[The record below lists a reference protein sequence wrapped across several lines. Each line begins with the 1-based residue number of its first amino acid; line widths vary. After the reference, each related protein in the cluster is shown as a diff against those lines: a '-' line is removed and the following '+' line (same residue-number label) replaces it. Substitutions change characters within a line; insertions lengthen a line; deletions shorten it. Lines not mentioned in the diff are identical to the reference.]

1 MVNIYELLNRIIV
14 NKRYSL
20 SPNLFIEADRTEL
33 SEEER
38 SIFDLLKNIVSLRT
52 KIHNDG
58 IEFHPMFVMAD
69 GSRTFSIEDISE
81 DDYLILHS
89 LKLEKMPLILRALI
103 ADILWTNKKEFSAAK
118 IAANAYWELFTLW
131 YRDDDNVGTIDI
143 IRRAVCISAQTKQTL
158 LFEKIQGWF
167 VDFLEKKAANN
178 DGFFALRVMELFFG
192 QKNFDVSIFLPV
204 LDDLIDGNSDNIAK
218 VEQAYKLKTE
228 CLFKLKRKEDAIK
241 NNNLLADYYLEF
253 AEKIFKKDIQGALR
267 AVNFYQKGI
276 MLYRNNGESDKADAA
291 HKRLVEI
298 QKEIPKIMVPFSV
311 ELDIKGVIDNLKA
324 NMEGLSFEE
333 CVIRLTQM
341 FVFEKQEDIKKR
353 VIEEFK
359 DNPISHLFGTSLIN
373 AQGQTVL
380 ALHPLDIHDPEKDPK
395 LMELHMYQ
403 NALEKQKVA
412 GDIWVKNAL
421 IIIRD
426 KFVIDKSMVEF
437 LVKDNPII
445 PDGRERIFQSGLYMF
460 LNGDYYEA
468 LHILAPQVEN
478 LFRNIAREVGGLT
491 VTLEKDGSS
500 MEKVLSSILSL
511 PELVDCYDNDI
522 LFTFRG
528 LLNEQAGANIRN
540 EIAHGIISEYAC
552 STGVCL
558 YFGVAVIKLL
568 SLTSASCYQI
578 LLNSDKLSQYEK
590 EYFTKI
596 ISATANE
603 VELTSSLERL
613 SKMLASHYDKAPVII
628 IDEYDPGIILEF
640 KWKEKLSDVELE
652 KWSNEALKQIGELRY
667 DSEMKE
673 DGITEILKFGIAF
686 SGKKVCVRTE

>member
-38 SIFDLLKNIVSLRT
+38 SIFDLLKNIVSLGT

-89 LKLEKMPLILRALI
+89 LKLEKMPLILRVLI
-103 ADILWTNKKEFSAAK
+103 ADILWTNKKEFNAAK
-118 IAANAYWELFTLW
+118 IAANAYWELFTFW

-359 DNPISHLFGTSLIN
+359 DNPISHLFGKSLIN

-578 LLNSDKLSQYEK
+578 LKNS
-590 EYFTKI
+590 
-596 ISATANE
+596 
-603 VELTSSLERL
+603 
-613 SKMLASHYDKAPVII
+613 
-628 IDEYDPGIILEF
+628 
-640 KWKEKLSDVELE
+640 EKLKHFEMPRKD
-652 KWSNEALKQIGELRY
+652 ALKVIH
-667 DSEMKE
+667 
-673 DGITEILKFGIAF
+673 
-686 SGKKVCVRTE
+686 

>member
-1 MVNIYELLNRIIV
+1 MNIYELLNRIIV

-38 SIFDLLKNIVSLRT
+38 SIFDLLKNIVSLGT

-103 ADILWTNKKEFSAAK
+103 ADILWTNKKEFNAAK
-118 IAANAYWELFTLW
+118 IAANAYWELFTFW

-167 VDFLEKKAANN
+167 VDFLEEKAANN

-228 CLFKLKRKEDAIK
+228 CLFKLKRNEDAIK

-359 DNPISHLFGTSLIN
+359 DNPISHLFGKSLIN

-578 LLNSDKLSQYEK
+578 LKNS
-590 EYFTKI
+590 
-596 ISATANE
+596 
-603 VELTSSLERL
+603 
-613 SKMLASHYDKAPVII
+613 
-628 IDEYDPGIILEF
+628 
-640 KWKEKLSDVELE
+640 EKLKHFEMPRKD
-652 KWSNEALKQIGELRY
+652 ALKVIH
-667 DSEMKE
+667 
-673 DGITEILKFGIAF
+673 
-686 SGKKVCVRTE
+686 

>member
-118 IAANAYWELFTLW
+118 IAANAYWKLFMLW
-131 YRDDDNVGTIDI
+131 YTDEDNVGTIDM
-143 IRRAVCISAQTKQTL
+143 IRRAVCISVQTKQTTL
-158 LFEKIQGWF
+158 YNEIQEWF
-167 VDFLEKKAANN
+167 NEFIDTKAASAE
-178 DGFFALRVMELFFG
+178 GFFSLKIMELFFK
-192 QKNFDVSIFLPV
+192 QKNFDVFIILKV

-253 AEKIFKKDIQGALR
+253 AEKIFKKDIQGALK

-359 DNPISHLFGTSLIN
+359 DNPISHLFGKSLIN

-578 LLNSDKLSQYEK
+578 LKNS
-590 EYFTKI
+590 
-596 ISATANE
+596 
-603 VELTSSLERL
+603 
-613 SKMLASHYDKAPVII
+613 
-628 IDEYDPGIILEF
+628 
-640 KWKEKLSDVELE
+640 EKLKHFEMPRKD
-652 KWSNEALKQIGELRY
+652 ALKVIH
-667 DSEMKE
+667 
-673 DGITEILKFGIAF
+673 
-686 SGKKVCVRTE
+686 

>member
-38 SIFDLLKNIVSLRT
+38 SIFDLLKNIVSLGT

-103 ADILWTNKKEFSAAK
+103 ADILWTNKKEFNAAK
-118 IAANAYWELFTLW
+118 IAANAYWELFTFW

-167 VDFLEKKAANN
+167 VDFLEEKAANN

-359 DNPISHLFGTSLIN
+359 DNPISHLFGKSLIN

-568 SLTSASCYQI
+568 SLTSVSCYQI
-578 LLNSDKLSQYEK
+578 LKNSKKLK
-590 EYFTKI
+590 HF
-596 ISATANE
+596 E
-603 VELTSSLERL
+603 VP
-613 SKMLASHYDKAPVII
+613 KKD
-628 IDEYDPGIILEF
+628 
-640 KWKEKLSDVELE
+640 
-652 KWSNEALKQIGELRY
+652 ALKVIH
-667 DSEMKE
+667 
-673 DGITEILKFGIAF
+673 
-686 SGKKVCVRTE
+686 

>member
-192 QKNFDVSIFLPV
+192 QKNFDVSLFLPV

-267 AVNFYQKGI
+267 VVNFYQKGI
-276 MLYRNNGESDKADAA
+276 MLYRNNGESDKVDAA

-359 DNPISHLFGTSLIN
+359 DNPISHLFGKSLIN

-578 LLNSDKLSQYEK
+578 LKNS
-590 EYFTKI
+590 
-596 ISATANE
+596 
-603 VELTSSLERL
+603 
-613 SKMLASHYDKAPVII
+613 
-628 IDEYDPGIILEF
+628 
-640 KWKEKLSDVELE
+640 EKLKHFEMPRKD
-652 KWSNEALKQIGELRY
+652 ALKVIH
-667 DSEMKE
+667 
-673 DGITEILKFGIAF
+673 
-686 SGKKVCVRTE
+686 

>member
-1 MVNIYELLNRIIV
+1 M

-33 SEEER
+33 SEEEK
-38 SIFDLLKNIVSLRT
+38 SIFDLLKNIVSLGT

-103 ADILWTNKKEFSAAK
+103 ADILWTNKKEFNAAK
-118 IAANAYWELFTLW
+118 IAANAYWELFTFW

-359 DNPISHLFGTSLIN
+359 DNPISHLFGKSLIN

-578 LLNSDKLSQYEK
+578 LKNS
-590 EYFTKI
+590 
-596 ISATANE
+596 
-603 VELTSSLERL
+603 
-613 SKMLASHYDKAPVII
+613 
-628 IDEYDPGIILEF
+628 
-640 KWKEKLSDVELE
+640 EKLKHFEMPRKD
-652 KWSNEALKQIGELRY
+652 ALKVIH
-667 DSEMKE
+667 
-673 DGITEILKFGIAF
+673 
-686 SGKKVCVRTE
+686 

>member
-1 MVNIYELLNRIIV
+1 MNIYELLNQIIV
-14 NKRYSL
+14 NKRYLL
-20 SPNLFIEADRTEL
+20 SPDLFIETYRTEL
-33 SEEER
+33 REEEKN
-38 SIFDLLKNIVSLRT
+38 IFDLLKNIVSLGT
-52 KIHNDG
+52 KIHDDG

-118 IAANAYWELFTLW
+118 IAADAYWKLFMLW
-131 YRDDDNVGTIDI
+131 YTDEDNVGTIDM
-143 IRRAVCISAQTKQTL
+143 IRRAVCISVQTKQTTL
-158 LFEKIQGWF
+158 YNEIQEWF
-167 VDFLEKKAANN
+167 NEFIDTKAASAK
-178 DGFFALRVMELFFG
+178 GFFSLRIMELFFK
-192 QKNFDVSIFLPV
+192 QKNFDVSIILKV
-204 LDDLIDGNSDNIAK
+204 LDGLIDGNSDNIAK

-253 AEKIFKKDIQGALR
+253 AEKIFKKDIQGALK

-341 FVFEKQEDIKKR
+341 FVFEKQEDIKKH

-359 DNPISHLFGTSLIN
+359 DNPISHLFGKSLIN

-578 LLNSDKLSQYEK
+578 LKNS
-590 EYFTKI
+590 
-596 ISATANE
+596 
-603 VELTSSLERL
+603 
-613 SKMLASHYDKAPVII
+613 
-628 IDEYDPGIILEF
+628 
-640 KWKEKLSDVELE
+640 EKLKHFEMPRKD
-652 KWSNEALKQIGELRY
+652 ALKVIH
-667 DSEMKE
+667 
-673 DGITEILKFGIAF
+673 
-686 SGKKVCVRTE
+686 

>member
-1 MVNIYELLNRIIV
+1 MHLGDDAVNIYELLNQIIV
-14 NKRYSL
+14 NKRYLL
-20 SPNLFIEADRTEL
+20 SPDLFIETYRTEL
-33 SEEER
+33 REEEKN
-38 SIFDLLKNIVSLRT
+38 IFDLLKNIVSLGT
-52 KIHNDG
+52 KIHDDG

-118 IAANAYWELFTLW
+118 IAADAYWKLFMLW
-131 YRDDDNVGTIDI
+131 YTDEDNVGTIDM
-143 IRRAVCISAQTKQTL
+143 IRRAVCISVQTKQTTL
-158 LFEKIQGWF
+158 YNEIQEWF
-167 VDFLEKKAANN
+167 NEFIDTKAASAK
-178 DGFFALRVMELFFG
+178 GFFSLRIMELFFK
-192 QKNFDVSIFLPV
+192 QKNFDVSIILKV
-204 LDDLIDGNSDNIAK
+204 LDGLIDGNSDNIAK

-253 AEKIFKKDIQGALR
+253 AEKIFKKDIQGALK

-341 FVFEKQEDIKKR
+341 FVFEKQEDIKKH

-359 DNPISHLFGTSLIN
+359 DNPISHLFGKSLIN

-578 LLNSDKLSQYEK
+578 LKNS
-590 EYFTKI
+590 
-596 ISATANE
+596 
-603 VELTSSLERL
+603 
-613 SKMLASHYDKAPVII
+613 
-628 IDEYDPGIILEF
+628 
-640 KWKEKLSDVELE
+640 EKLKHFEMPRKD
-652 KWSNEALKQIGELRY
+652 ALKVIH
-667 DSEMKE
+667 
-673 DGITEILKFGIAF
+673 
-686 SGKKVCVRTE
+686 

>member
-359 DNPISHLFGTSLIN
+359 DNPISHLFGKSLIN

-578 LLNSDKLSQYEK
+578 LKNS
-590 EYFTKI
+590 
-596 ISATANE
+596 
-603 VELTSSLERL
+603 
-613 SKMLASHYDKAPVII
+613 
-628 IDEYDPGIILEF
+628 
-640 KWKEKLSDVELE
+640 EKLKHFEMPRKD
-652 KWSNEALKQIGELRY
+652 ALKVIH
-667 DSEMKE
+667 
-673 DGITEILKFGIAF
+673 
-686 SGKKVCVRTE
+686 

>member
-38 SIFDLLKNIVSLRT
+38 SIFDLLKNIVSLGT

-103 ADILWTNKKEFSAAK
+103 ADILWTNKKEFNAAK
-118 IAANAYWELFTLW
+118 IAANAYWELFTFW

-359 DNPISHLFGTSLIN
+359 DNPISHLFGKSLIN

-552 STGVCL
+552 STGICL

-578 LLNSDKLSQYEK
+578 LRNS
-590 EYFTKI
+590 
-596 ISATANE
+596 
-603 VELTSSLERL
+603 
-613 SKMLASHYDKAPVII
+613 
-628 IDEYDPGIILEF
+628 
-640 KWKEKLSDVELE
+640 EKLKHFEMPRKD
-652 KWSNEALKQIGELRY
+652 ALKVIH
-667 DSEMKE
+667 
-673 DGITEILKFGIAF
+673 
-686 SGKKVCVRTE
+686 

>member
-33 SEEER
+33 SEEEK
-38 SIFDLLKNIVSLRT
+38 SIFDLLKNIVSLGT

-103 ADILWTNKKEFSAAK
+103 ADILWTNKKEFNAAK
-118 IAANAYWELFTLW
+118 IAANAYWELFTFW

-359 DNPISHLFGTSLIN
+359 DNPISHLFGKSLIN

-380 ALHPLDIHDPEKDPK
+380 ALHPLDIHDTEKDPK

-578 LLNSDKLSQYEK
+578 LKNS
-590 EYFTKI
+590 
-596 ISATANE
+596 
-603 VELTSSLERL
+603 
-613 SKMLASHYDKAPVII
+613 
-628 IDEYDPGIILEF
+628 
-640 KWKEKLSDVELE
+640 EKLKHFEMPRKD
-652 KWSNEALKQIGELRY
+652 ALKVIH
-667 DSEMKE
+667 
-673 DGITEILKFGIAF
+673 
-686 SGKKVCVRTE
+686 

>member
-1 MVNIYELLNRIIV
+1 MVNIYELLNRSIV

-20 SPNLFIEADRTEL
+20 SPNLFIEADRIEL
-33 SEEER
+33 SEEEK
-38 SIFDLLKNIVSLRT
+38 SIFDLLKNIVSLGTR
-52 KIHNDG
+52 IYDDG

-69 GSRTFSIEDISE
+69 GSRTFSIDDISE

-89 LKLEKMPLILRALI
+89 FELDKMPLILHALI

-118 IAANAYWELFTLW
+118 IAADAYWKLFMLW
-131 YRDDDNVGTIDI
+131 YTDEDNVGTIDM
-143 IRRAVCISAQTKQTL
+143 IRRAVCISVQTKQTTL
-158 LFEKIQGWF
+158 YNEIQEWF
-167 VDFLEKKAANN
+167 NEFIDTKAASAE
-178 DGFFALRVMELFFG
+178 GFFSLRIMELFFK
-192 QKNFDVSIFLPV
+192 QKNFDVSIILKV

-333 CVIRLTQM
+333 CIIRLTQM

-359 DNPISHLFGTSLIN
+359 DNPISHLFGKSLIN

-380 ALHPLDIHDPEKDPK
+380 ALHPLDIHDPEKNPK

-460 LNGDYYEA
+460 LNRDYYEA

-552 STGVCL
+552 ATGVCL

-578 LLNSDKLSQYEK
+578 LKNS
-590 EYFTKI
+590 
-596 ISATANE
+596 
-603 VELTSSLERL
+603 
-613 SKMLASHYDKAPVII
+613 
-628 IDEYDPGIILEF
+628 
-640 KWKEKLSDVELE
+640 EKLKHFEMPRKD
-652 KWSNEALKQIGELRY
+652 ALKVIH
-667 DSEMKE
+667 
-673 DGITEILKFGIAF
+673 
-686 SGKKVCVRTE
+686 

>member
-1 MVNIYELLNRIIV
+1 MVNIYELLNRIIA

-20 SPNLFIEADRTEL
+20 SPNLFIEADRIEL

-38 SIFDLLKNIVSLRT
+38 SIFDLLKNIVSLGT

-89 LKLEKMPLILRALI
+89 LELDKMPLILRALI

-118 IAANAYWELFTLW
+118 IAADAYWKLFMLW
-131 YRDDDNVGTIDI
+131 YTDEDNVGTIDM
-143 IRRAVCISAQTKQTL
+143 IRRAVCISVQTKQTTL
-158 LFEKIQGWF
+158 YNEIQEWF
-167 VDFLEKKAANN
+167 NEFIDTKAASAK
-178 DGFFALRVMELFFG
+178 GFFSLRIMELFFK
-192 QKNFDVSIFLPV
+192 QKNFDVSIILKV
-204 LDDLIDGNSDNIAK
+204 LDGLIDGNSDNIAK

-253 AEKIFKKDIQGALR
+253 AEKIFKKDIQGALK

-341 FVFEKQEDIKKR
+341 FVFEKQEDIKKH

-359 DNPISHLFGTSLIN
+359 DNHISHLFGKSLIN

-578 LLNSDKLSQYEK
+578 LKNS
-590 EYFTKI
+590 
-596 ISATANE
+596 
-603 VELTSSLERL
+603 
-613 SKMLASHYDKAPVII
+613 
-628 IDEYDPGIILEF
+628 
-640 KWKEKLSDVELE
+640 EKLKHFEMPRKD
-652 KWSNEALKQIGELRY
+652 ALKVIH
-667 DSEMKE
+667 
-673 DGITEILKFGIAF
+673 
-686 SGKKVCVRTE
+686 

>member
-1 MVNIYELLNRIIV
+1 VNIYELLNRIIV

-38 SIFDLLKNIVSLRT
+38 SIFDLLKNIVSLGT

-103 ADILWTNKKEFSAAK
+103 ADILWTNKKEFNAAK
-118 IAANAYWELFTLW
+118 IAANAYWELFTFW

-167 VDFLEKKAANN
+167 VDFLEEKAANN

-359 DNPISHLFGTSLIN
+359 DNPISHLFGKSLIN

-578 LLNSDKLSQYEK
+578 LKNS
-590 EYFTKI
+590 
-596 ISATANE
+596 
-603 VELTSSLERL
+603 
-613 SKMLASHYDKAPVII
+613 
-628 IDEYDPGIILEF
+628 
-640 KWKEKLSDVELE
+640 EKLKHFEMPRKD
-652 KWSNEALKQIGELRY
+652 ALKVIH
-667 DSEMKE
+667 
-673 DGITEILKFGIAF
+673 
-686 SGKKVCVRTE
+686 

>member
-33 SEEER
+33 SEEEK
-38 SIFDLLKNIVSLRT
+38 SIFDLLKNIVSLGT

-103 ADILWTNKKEFSAAK
+103 AYILWTNKKEFNAAK
-118 IAANAYWELFTLW
+118 IAANAYWELFTFW

-359 DNPISHLFGTSLIN
+359 DNPISHLFGKSLIN

-578 LLNSDKLSQYEK
+578 LKNS
-590 EYFTKI
+590 
-596 ISATANE
+596 
-603 VELTSSLERL
+603 
-613 SKMLASHYDKAPVII
+613 
-628 IDEYDPGIILEF
+628 
-640 KWKEKLSDVELE
+640 EKLKHFEMPRKD
-652 KWSNEALKQIGELRY
+652 ALKVIH
-667 DSEMKE
+667 
-673 DGITEILKFGIAF
+673 
-686 SGKKVCVRTE
+686 

>member
-38 SIFDLLKNIVSLRT
+38 SIFDLLKNIVSLGT

-103 ADILWTNKKEFSAAK
+103 ADILWTNKKEFNAAK
-118 IAANAYWELFTLW
+118 IAANAYWELFTFW

-359 DNPISHLFGTSLIN
+359 DNPISHLFGKSLIN

-478 LFRNIAREVGGLT
+478 LFRNIAREVGGLK

-578 LLNSDKLSQYEK
+578 LKNS
-590 EYFTKI
+590 
-596 ISATANE
+596 
-603 VELTSSLERL
+603 
-613 SKMLASHYDKAPVII
+613 
-628 IDEYDPGIILEF
+628 
-640 KWKEKLSDVELE
+640 EKLKHFEMPRKD
-652 KWSNEALKQIGELRY
+652 ALKVIH
-667 DSEMKE
+667 
-673 DGITEILKFGIAF
+673 
-686 SGKKVCVRTE
+686 

>member
-38 SIFDLLKNIVSLRT
+38 SIFDLLKNIVSLGT

-58 IEFHPMFVMAD
+58 IEFHPMFVIAD

-103 ADILWTNKKEFSAAK
+103 ADILWTNKKEFNAAK
-118 IAANAYWELFTLW
+118 IAANAYWELFTFW
-131 YRDDDNVGTIDI
+131 YRDDDDVGTIDI

-359 DNPISHLFGTSLIN
+359 DNPISHLFGKSLIN

-578 LLNSDKLSQYEK
+578 LKNS
-590 EYFTKI
+590 
-596 ISATANE
+596 
-603 VELTSSLERL
+603 
-613 SKMLASHYDKAPVII
+613 
-628 IDEYDPGIILEF
+628 
-640 KWKEKLSDVELE
+640 EKLKHFEMPRKD
-652 KWSNEALKQIGELRY
+652 ALKVIH
-667 DSEMKE
+667 
-673 DGITEILKFGIAF
+673 
-686 SGKKVCVRTE
+686 

>member
-143 IRRAVCISAQTKQTL
+143 IRRAVCISAQTMQTL

-192 QKNFDVSIFLPV
+192 QKNFDVSLFLPV

-359 DNPISHLFGTSLIN
+359 DNPISHLFGKSLIN
-373 AQGQTVL
+373 SQGQTVL

-578 LLNSDKLSQYEK
+578 LKNS
-590 EYFTKI
+590 
-596 ISATANE
+596 
-603 VELTSSLERL
+603 
-613 SKMLASHYDKAPVII
+613 
-628 IDEYDPGIILEF
+628 
-640 KWKEKLSDVELE
+640 EKLKHFEMPRKD
-652 KWSNEALKQIGELRY
+652 ALKVIH
-667 DSEMKE
+667 
-673 DGITEILKFGIAF
+673 
-686 SGKKVCVRTE
+686 

>member
-1 MVNIYELLNRIIV
+1 MMSIYRLLNQTIK
-14 NKRYSL
+14 NERYSL
-20 SPNLFIEADRTEL
+20 ASDLFTETDREKL

-38 SIFDLLKNIVSLRT
+38 RMFDLLKNIASLGT
-52 KIHNDG
+52 EIHNDG

-89 LKLEKMPLILRALI
+89 VELDKMPLTLRALI
-103 ADILWTNKKEFSAAK
+103 ADILWTNKKEFNAAK
-118 IAANAYWELFTLW
+118 IAADAYWKLFRLW
-131 YRDDDNVGTIDI
+131 YTDGDNIGTIDM
-143 IRRAVCISAQTKQTL
+143 IRRAVCISVQTKQTTL
-158 LFEKIQGWF
+158 YNEIQEWF
-167 VDFLEKKAANN
+167 NDFIDTKAASA
-178 DGFFALRVMELFFG
+178 DGFFSLRIMELFFK
-192 QKNFDVSIFLPV
+192 QKNFDVSGLLKV
-204 LDDLIDGNSDNIAK
+204 LDDLIKGNSGNVAK
-218 VEQAYKLKTE
+218 VEQAYELKTE
-228 CLFKLKRKEDAIK
+228 CLFKLKRKEEAIK
-241 NNNLLADYYLEF
+241 NNNLLADYYLEY
-253 AEKIFKKDIQGALR
+253 AERIFQKDIQGALR
-267 AVNFYQKGI
+267 SIHFYQKGI
-276 MLYRNNGESDKADAA
+276 MIYRNNGEVHKAEVA

-298 QKEIPKIMVPFSV
+298 QEEIPKIMVPFSI
-311 ELDIKGVIDNLKA
+311 ELDIKGVIDNLKV

-333 CVIRLTQM
+333 CVMRLTQM
-341 FVFEKQEDIKKR
+341 LVFEKQEDIKKR

-359 DNPISHLFGTSLIN
+359 DSPTSHLFGKSLIN

-380 ALHPLDIHDPEKDPK
+380 ALHPLDIHEPEKDPK

-403 NALEKQKVA
+403 NALEKQKII
-412 GDIWVKNAL
+412 GDIWAKNAL
-421 IIIRD
+421 SMIRD
-426 KFVIDKSMVEF
+426 KFAIDKSMVEF

-445 PDGRERIFQSGLYMF
+445 PNGRERIFQSGIYMF

-478 LFRNIAREVGGLT
+478 LFRNIAREVGGVT

-568 SLTSASCYQI
+568 SLTSAPCYQI
-578 LLNSDKLSQYEK
+578 LKNS
-590 EYFTKI
+590 
-596 ISATANE
+596 
-603 VELTSSLERL
+603 
-613 SKMLASHYDKAPVII
+613 
-628 IDEYDPGIILEF
+628 
-640 KWKEKLSDVELE
+640 EKLKHFKVPRED
-652 KWSNEALKQIGELRY
+652 ALKVIH
-667 DSEMKE
+667 
-673 DGITEILKFGIAF
+673 
-686 SGKKVCVRTE
+686 

>member
-33 SEEER
+33 SEEEK
-38 SIFDLLKNIVSLRT
+38 SIFDLLKNIVSLGT

-103 ADILWTNKKEFSAAK
+103 ADILWTNKKEFNAAK
-118 IAANAYWELFTLW
+118 IAANAYWELFTFW

-333 CVIRLTQM
+333 CVIRLIQM

-359 DNPISHLFGTSLIN
+359 DNPISHLFGKSLIN

-578 LLNSDKLSQYEK
+578 LKNS
-590 EYFTKI
+590 
-596 ISATANE
+596 
-603 VELTSSLERL
+603 
-613 SKMLASHYDKAPVII
+613 
-628 IDEYDPGIILEF
+628 
-640 KWKEKLSDVELE
+640 EKLKHFEMPRKD
-652 KWSNEALKQIGELRY
+652 ALKVIH
-667 DSEMKE
+667 
-673 DGITEILKFGIAF
+673 
-686 SGKKVCVRTE
+686 

>member
-1 MVNIYELLNRIIV
+1 MNIYELLNRIIV

-38 SIFDLLKNIVSLRT
+38 SIFDLLKNIVSLGT

-103 ADILWTNKKEFSAAK
+103 ADILWTNKKEFNAAK
-118 IAANAYWELFTLW
+118 IAANAYWELFTFW

-167 VDFLEKKAANN
+167 VDFLEEKAANN

-341 FVFEKQEDIKKR
+341 FVFEKQEDIKKS

-359 DNPISHLFGTSLIN
+359 DNPISHLFGKSLIN

-578 LLNSDKLSQYEK
+578 LKNS
-590 EYFTKI
+590 
-596 ISATANE
+596 
-603 VELTSSLERL
+603 
-613 SKMLASHYDKAPVII
+613 
-628 IDEYDPGIILEF
+628 
-640 KWKEKLSDVELE
+640 EKLKHFEMPRKD
-652 KWSNEALKQIGELRY
+652 ALKVIH
-667 DSEMKE
+667 
-673 DGITEILKFGIAF
+673 
-686 SGKKVCVRTE
+686 

>member
-1 MVNIYELLNRIIV
+1 MVNIYELLNRSIV

-20 SPNLFIEADRTEL
+20 SPNLFIEADRIEL
-33 SEEER
+33 SEEEK
-38 SIFDLLKNIVSLRT
+38 SIFDLLKNIVSLGT
-52 KIHNDG
+52 KIHDDG

-69 GSRTFSIEDISE
+69 GSRTFSIDDISE

-89 LKLEKMPLILRALI
+89 LELDKMPLILRALI

-118 IAANAYWELFTLW
+118 IAADAYWKLFMLW
-131 YRDDDNVGTIDI
+131 YTDEDNVGTIDM
-143 IRRAVCISAQTKQTL
+143 IRRAVCISVQTKQTTL
-158 LFEKIQGWF
+158 YNEIQEWF
-167 VDFLEKKAANN
+167 NEFIDTKAASAE
-178 DGFFALRVMELFFG
+178 GFFSLRIMELFFK
-192 QKNFDVSIFLPV
+192 QKDFDVSIILKV

-218 VEQAYKLKTE
+218 VEQAYKLKAE

-333 CVIRLTQM
+333 CIIRLTQM

-359 DNPISHLFGTSLIN
+359 DNPISHLFGKSLIN

-380 ALHPLDIHDPEKDPK
+380 ALHPLDIHDPEKNPK

-403 NALEKQKVA
+403 NALEKQKVV

-460 LNGDYYEA
+460 LNRDYYEA

-558 YFGVAVIKLL
+558 YFGVSVIKLL

-578 LLNSDKLSQYEK
+578 LKNS
-590 EYFTKI
+590 
-596 ISATANE
+596 
-603 VELTSSLERL
+603 
-613 SKMLASHYDKAPVII
+613 
-628 IDEYDPGIILEF
+628 
-640 KWKEKLSDVELE
+640 EKLKHFEMPRKD
-652 KWSNEALKQIGELRY
+652 ALKVIH
-667 DSEMKE
+667 
-673 DGITEILKFGIAF
+673 
-686 SGKKVCVRTE
+686 

>member
-38 SIFDLLKNIVSLRT
+38 SIFDLLKNIVSLGT

-103 ADILWTNKKEFSAAK
+103 ADILWTNKKEFNAAK
-118 IAANAYWELFTLW
+118 IAANAYWELFTFW

-158 LFEKIQGWF
+158 LFEKIRGWF

-228 CLFKLKRKEDAIK
+228 CLFKLKRKEEAIK

-359 DNPISHLFGTSLIN
+359 DNPISHLFGKSLIN

-578 LLNSDKLSQYEK
+578 LKNS
-590 EYFTKI
+590 
-596 ISATANE
+596 
-603 VELTSSLERL
+603 
-613 SKMLASHYDKAPVII
+613 
-628 IDEYDPGIILEF
+628 
-640 KWKEKLSDVELE
+640 EKLKHFEMPRKD
-652 KWSNEALKQIGELRY
+652 ALKVIH
-667 DSEMKE
+667 
-673 DGITEILKFGIAF
+673 
-686 SGKKVCVRTE
+686 

>member
-1 MVNIYELLNRIIV
+1 MVNIYELLNRSIV

-20 SPNLFIEADRTEL
+20 SPNLFIEADRIEL
-33 SEEER
+33 SEEEK
-38 SIFDLLKNIVSLRT
+38 SIFDLLKNIVSLGT
-52 KIHNDG
+52 KIHDDG

-89 LKLEKMPLILRALI
+89 LELDKMPLILRALI

-118 IAANAYWELFTLW
+118 IAADAYWKLFMLW
-131 YRDDDNVGTIDI
+131 YTDEDNVGTIDM
-143 IRRAVCISAQTKQTL
+143 IRRAVCISVQTKQTTL
-158 LFEKIQGWF
+158 YNEIQEWF
-167 VDFLEKKAANN
+167 NEFIDTKAASAE
-178 DGFFALRVMELFFG
+178 GFFSLRIMELFFK
-192 QKNFDVSIFLPV
+192 QKNFDVSIILKV

-359 DNPISHLFGTSLIN
+359 DNPISHLFGKSLIN

-395 LMELHMYQ
+395 LMELHMSQ
-403 NALEKQKVA
+403 NAWEKQQVA
-412 GDIWVKNAL
+412 GDIWVKTAL
-421 IIIRD
+421 IRLRD

-445 PDGRERIFQSGLYMF
+445 PDGREQIFQSGLYMF

-578 LLNSDKLSQYEK
+578 LKNS
-590 EYFTKI
+590 
-596 ISATANE
+596 
-603 VELTSSLERL
+603 
-613 SKMLASHYDKAPVII
+613 
-628 IDEYDPGIILEF
+628 
-640 KWKEKLSDVELE
+640 EKLKHFEMPRKD
-652 KWSNEALKQIGELRY
+652 ALKVIH
-667 DSEMKE
+667 
-673 DGITEILKFGIAF
+673 
-686 SGKKVCVRTE
+686 

>member
-1 MVNIYELLNRIIV
+1 MVNIYELLNRSIV

-20 SPNLFIEADRTEL
+20 SPNLFIEADRIEL
-33 SEEER
+33 SEEEK
-38 SIFDLLKNIVSLRT
+38 SIFDLLKNIVSLGT
-52 KIHNDG
+52 KIHDDG

-89 LKLEKMPLILRALI
+89 LELDKMPLILRALI

-118 IAANAYWELFTLW
+118 IAADAYWKLFMLW
-131 YRDDDNVGTIDI
+131 YTDEDNVGTIDM
-143 IRRAVCISAQTKQTL
+143 IRRAVCISVQTKQTTL
-158 LFEKIQGWF
+158 YNEIQEWF
-167 VDFLEKKAANN
+167 NEFIDTKAASAE
-178 DGFFALRVMELFFG
+178 GFFSLRIMELFFK
-192 QKNFDVSIFLPV
+192 QKNFDVSIILKV

-353 VIEEFK
+353 VIKEFK
-359 DNPISHLFGTSLIN
+359 DNPISHLFGKSLIN

-426 KFVIDKSMVEF
+426 KFVIDKAMVEF

-578 LLNSDKLSQYEK
+578 LKNS
-590 EYFTKI
+590 
-596 ISATANE
+596 
-603 VELTSSLERL
+603 
-613 SKMLASHYDKAPVII
+613 
-628 IDEYDPGIILEF
+628 
-640 KWKEKLSDVELE
+640 EKLKHFEMPRKD
-652 KWSNEALKQIGELRY
+652 ALKVIH
-667 DSEMKE
+667 
-673 DGITEILKFGIAF
+673 
-686 SGKKVCVRTE
+686 